1 MTRNLN
7 IQRVLQQCLCTRET
21 VGVLERWGVL
31 EGKKKTKKRKKRK
44 EERGERGE
52 ERGEKKGKEKIKNK
66 K

>member
-31 EGKKKTKKRKKRK
+31 EEKKKNK
-44 EERGERGE
+44 EEKEKERGKRGEGRGK
-52 ERGEKKGKEKIKNK
+52 RGEKREGKNK